1 MLGSTQVL
9 YGGHALLLL
18 KSVFVATSDSEEGTQ
33 LIAQLCPVTFPTTAG
48 LGQANPVKTFAD
60 AVDVGTQSH
69 KYGQQLA
76 SEHVASEAAVVVAAA
91 VGVVL
96 DAGELPAAPLEPPPD
111 VGFDDLVALGI
122 FPEAVL
128 AGDGEVGVVPPVE
141 PGTEV
146 GGVPLDGKGTSGTA
160 VVQIFPTSGIEQLHV
175 VVTGIKVQAI
185 PLEQL

>member
-18 KSVFVATSDSEEGTQ
+18 KSVFVATSDSDEGTQ

-60 AVDVGTQSH
+60 AVDVGLQAH
-69 KYGQQLA
+69 RCGQQLA
-76 SEHVASEAAVVVAAA
+76 SEQVASDAAIVVAAV

-96 DAGELPAAPLEPPPD
+96 DVGELSAALLEPPPD
-111 VGFDDLVALGI
+111 VGFDDLVGI
-122 FPEAVL
+122 GKV
-128 AGDGEVGVVPPVE
+128 GEVPPAE
-141 PGTEV
+141 TGREV
-146 GGVPLDGKGTSGTA
+146 GTASLDGKGTSGTA
-160 VVQIFPTSGIEQLHV
+160 VVQTFPTSGIEQFHI
-175 VVTGIKVQAI
+175 VVTGIRVQAI